1 MVTIPDSVTS
11 IDNSAFYGCSGLTYI
26 KIPKSVTDVGWYVF
40 SYCSNLTAIYC
51 EAESKPDGWD
61 EDWQGIQDRKTGA
74 KAEVHWGSTGP
85 ETIHGNFNDD
95 SEVDM
100 KDAAHF
106 IGWVGAPF
114 LPQFQINQSFDADFN
129 KDGSIDMSTVP
140 SSVQNRLVKENKY
153 EKY

>member
-1 MVTIPDSVTS
+1 M
-11 IDNSAFYGCSGLTYI
+11 AYI
-26 KIPKSVTDVGWYVF
+26 YRVSVTDVGWYVF

-129 KDGSIDMSTVP
+129 KDGSIDMKGAAYFIGWVGAP
-140 SSVQNRLVKENKY
+140 FLPQFKIDW
-153 EKY
+153 